1 MAKLSVL
8 MSSYNHQSFISE
20 AIHSVLNQ
28 SFQDWEFLIM
38 DDCSTDE
45 SFLTAKKFENQDS
58 RIKVFKSPY
67 NRGMVQN
74 TNELILAS
82 KGEYIAIINSDD
94 YWEEKKLEKQVD
106 FLDNNPEYGV
116 CFTSVNMINEGGKI
130 ILNKKKNPFIDTNK
144 NRYEWLNHWFYYGNC
159 VCYPSSL
166 VRKLCY
172 EKVGLFNPAFICLLD
187 FDMWIRICL
196 AEYEIHILSEKL
208 TNFRLMNN
216 EANLSGLNE
225 STRIRRSLEA
235 PRIFY
240 NYSKIKNFEEFIKI
254 FPKYSKKVN
263 NSYEGYF
270 YLIDMIIGFFYLK
283 KISNGKDIKDFGLNF
298 LHQKVYENPETI
310 AILTKDFGFSF
321 KKYLEITGKYPYGI
335 TKLMAKKRQRYIFI
349 LSVVATIG
357 YLLLTLTLYYLK
369 NL

>member
-1 MAKLSVL
+1 MAKVSVL
-8 MSSYNHQSFISE
+8 MSSYNHQNFISE
-20 AIHSVLNQ
+20 AIHSVLKQ

-45 SFLTAKKFENQDS
+45 SFLTAKNFENQDS
-58 RIKVFKSPY
+58 RIKIFKSPY

-94 YWEEKKLEKQVD
+94 SWEEKKLEKQVD
-106 FLDNNPEYGV
+106 FLDNNPEYGA

-144 NRYEWLNHWFYYGNC
+144 NRYEWLNHWFYYGNFI
-159 VCYPSSL
+159 CYPSSL

-196 AEYEIHILSEKL
+196 AGYEIHILSEKL

-225 STRIRRSLEA
+225 SARIRDSLEA
-235 PRIFY
+235 PRVLY

-254 FPKYSKKVN
+254 FPNYSKKVN

-270 YLIDMIIGFFYLK
+270 YLIDMIIGFFGVK
-283 KISNGKDIKDFGLNF
+283 KISNGKNIKDFGLNF

-310 AILTKDFGFSF
+310 AILTKDFGFNFKNYLKITSLFPVGINFVSF
-321 KKYLEITGKYPYGI
+321 KRLK
-335 TKLMAKKRQRYIFI
+335 KLRRLYFALLIMIIAFLI
-349 LSVVATIG
+349 LLII
-357 YLLLTLTLYYLK
+357 K
-369 NL
+369 I

>member
-1 MAKLSVL
+1 MAKVSVL

-20 AIHSVLNQ
+20 AIQSVLKQ
-28 SFQDWEFLIM
+28 SFQDWEFLII

-45 SFLTAKKFENQDS
+45 SFLIAKKFENQDS

-94 YWEEKKLEKQVD
+94 SWEEKKLEKQVD
-106 FLDNNPEYGV
+106 FLDNNPEYGA

-159 VCYPSSL
+159 ICYPSSL

-196 AEYEIHILSEKL
+196 AGYEIHILSEKL

-225 STRIRRSLEA
+225 STRIRYSLEA
-235 PRIFY
+235 PRALY

-270 YLIDMIIGFFYLK
+270 YLIDMIIGFFDVK
-283 KISNGKDIKDFGLNF
+283 KISNSRNIKIFGLLF
-298 LHQKVYENPETI
+298 LQEKISNDQKVFEALI
-310 AILTKDFGFSF
+310 GDFGFSF

-335 TKLMAKKRQRYIFI
+335 TKLMAKKRQRYICI
-349 LSVVATIG
+349 LSVVITIV
-357 YLLLTLTLYYLK
+357 YLLLTLTH
-369 NL
+369 

>member
-1 MAKLSVL
+1 MTKVSVL
-8 MSSYNHQSFISE
+8 MSSYNHQSIISE
-20 AIHSVLNQ
+20 AIQSVLNQ
-28 SFQDWEFLIM
+28 SFQDWEFLII

-82 KGEYIAIINSDD
+82 KGEYIAVINSDD

-106 FLDNNPEYGV
+106 FLDNNPEYGA

-130 ILNKKKNPFIDTNK
+130 VLNKKKNPFIDTNK

-187 FDMWIRICL
+187 FDMWTRICL
-196 AEYEIHILSEKL
+196 AGYEIHILPEKL

-216 EANLSGLNE
+216 EANLSGLNK
-225 STRIRRSLEA
+225 STRIRCFLEA
-235 PRIFY
+235 PRVLY

-270 YLIDMIIGFFYLK
+270 YLIDMIIDFFDLK
-283 KISNGKDIKDFGLNF
+283 KIPNERNIKNFGLNF

-310 AILTKDFGFSF
+310 AILTKDFSFSF
-321 KKYLEITGKYPYGI
+321 KNYLKITYLFPNGLYFVSFK
-335 TKLMAKKRQRYIFI
+335 KLKI
-349 LSVVATIG
+349 LYFKSLLIMLVAF
-357 YLLLTLTLYYLK
+357 LMLLTIK
-369 NL
+369 I